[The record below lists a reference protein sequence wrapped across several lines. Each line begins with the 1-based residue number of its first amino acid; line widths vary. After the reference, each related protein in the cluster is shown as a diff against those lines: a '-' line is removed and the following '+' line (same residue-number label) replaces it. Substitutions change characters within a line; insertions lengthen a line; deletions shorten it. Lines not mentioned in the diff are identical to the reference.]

1 MLQCVLYK
9 QQNEKNIVL
18 YSAAE
23 KRPVAFESKTQ
34 LDFKIKSI
42 CSKYILWRNPY
53 VNQTQKLWHVEVW
66 YTLPCRGGVFPP
78 WGPSSSSLRSKGLR
92 RVWRKLA
99 SLSPYSIVLST
110 SVYKMSLFYW
120 SETDTVVL
128 TSTSPHDSQVFKKYK
143 SRVTKLIFFFQDI
156 WQPAQIWKI
165 SNN

>member
-1 MLQCVLYK
+1 MLQ
-9 QQNEKNIVL
+9 I
-18 YSAAE
+18 YSL
-23 KRPVAFESKTQ
+23 KESKH
-34 LDFKIKSI
+34 
-42 CSKYILWRNPY
+42 
-53 VNQTQKLWHVEVW
+53 NQTQKLWHVEVW

-128 TSTSPHDSQVFKKYK
+128 TSTSPHDSQVLKKYK
-143 SRVTKLIFFFQDI
+143 SRVRKLIFFF
-156 WQPAQIWKI
+156 KI
-165 SNN
+165 SGNQHKFGRFQTINVCSCFLFIKAVMGQN